1 MLAIRLLGR
10 GPASQP
16 EDVSR
21 LGEILR
27 PQFSAPV
34 QQAALDRLKQI
45 NNTQVGETL
54 LAGWKN
60 YGPSL
65 RTEVLSAL
73 LSRIEWV
80 RELLEAIQSGRIA
93 AAEVR
98 PNDDMKRPTIPPMN
112 PTGRKTASN
121 ESVVASTARPIS
133 RVPSIA
139 A

>member
-1 MLAIRLLGR
+1 
-10 GPASQP
+10 
-16 EDVSR
+16 
-21 LGEILR
+21 LR

-93 AAEVR
+93 AAEVSPVHQQR
-98 PNDDMKRPTIPPMN
+98 
-112 PTGRKTASN
+112 
-121 ESVVASTARPIS
+121 
-133 RVPSIA
+133 RVPHAEEKIRQQAGRLFA
-139 A
+139 ARNPDRHKIIDILAVVIYFECIEEP